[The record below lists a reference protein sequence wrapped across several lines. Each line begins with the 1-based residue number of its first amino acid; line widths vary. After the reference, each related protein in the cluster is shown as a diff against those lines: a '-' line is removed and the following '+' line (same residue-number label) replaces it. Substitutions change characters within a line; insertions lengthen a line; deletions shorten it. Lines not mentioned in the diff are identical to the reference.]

1 MTKAKSDMQIEIFG
15 TSFCHLA
22 HKLPHKHIVC
32 WFTLRLLSLTIC
44 AAAVVAQVLAD
55 QVVTI

>member
-1 MTKAKSDMQIEIFG
+1 MQIEIFG